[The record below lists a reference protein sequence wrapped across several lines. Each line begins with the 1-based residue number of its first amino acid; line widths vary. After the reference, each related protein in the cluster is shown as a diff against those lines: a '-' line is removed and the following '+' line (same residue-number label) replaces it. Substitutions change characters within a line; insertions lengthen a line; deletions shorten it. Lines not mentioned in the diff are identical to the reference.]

1 MTALDRL
8 LVKLRFGALI
18 IPFCLLIW
26 LQAAAALPATLAV
39 TGFLAAYNGVAWLA
53 IEKQA
58 ATRFGRPTAVLLLIL
73 DHLVVSAWVLLFAT
87 PASGIPYLL
96 YALVAAEAIFR
107 FDLWGGMGTGLFLT
121 GGTILFQTSDL
132 GLAIS
137 VRDAIL
143 RAVPTLAAVTGLGAA
158 VRVMNGEIGGT
169 RRRLDQTEQL
179 RNVLGELVGQL
190 DVSRMLHTVLR
201 CGMELLQMD
210 SGAVVLLDEDRGVFT
225 LQATLQLPEV
235 VEGTEVPAG
244 NGIVGRV
251 VRERRL
257 VMLTAPPLFDLA
269 ALRSTRYAR
278 VFGTPVLLEGKVI
291 GVLHLQTRDDQRR
304 LTKWEEETLEILA
317 QQLAVALRNIRL
329 FEETEKRARRLELLN
344 QSVDQM
350 NQKLFEPELL
360 DVAASALTAN
370 LGFMAAQVWLLE
382 SSDGALWRR
391 ASHHRTRNAPPL
403 ASRVE
408 RGMSEIGQVAEL
420 RVPIVTNDPAN
431 HRQVG
436 LSPWMAEEGIQAF
449 AGFPLVV
456 GDQLLGVLAVYHRRP
471 LDRNTIEL
479 LTLFAQHA
487 ATAIQEAHLF
497 HLATEQTA
505 RLTALN
511 AELQRANQ
519 HKAEFL
525 ANMSHEL
532 RTPLNSILGFSQL
545 LLEGDGGELSLDQRQ
560 DVDIIA
566 QNGRHLLSLINDLL
580 DISKLEAGKAQLHRG
595 EVEVESLISECV
607 ESVSS
612 LAKTKKLDLAFS
624 VGEDVGRVSADGP
637 KLKQVLL
644 NLLGNAIKF
653 TESGSV
659 RVNAERQGAD
669 LRISVRDTGIG
680 VHTEDVERIFE
691 SFQQGQSGMTGKYQ
705 GTGLGLAICRQLVEM
720 HGGRIWVKSAAGQG
734 STFTFTIPQ
743 RALPEMIEL
752 TSAA

>member
-1 MTALDRL
+1 MTALDRQ
-8 LVKLRFGALI
+8 LVRLRFAALA
-18 IPFCLLIW
+18 IPFGLLLW
-26 LQAAAALPATLAV
+26 LPSASVAITIVLA
-39 TGFLAAYNGVAWLA
+39 GLMAAYNGVALLA
-53 IEKQA
+53 IRRRA
-58 ATRFGRPTAVLLLIL
+58 ALRFARPMAVLLLVL
-73 DHLVVSAWVLLFAT
+73 DHAVVSAWILLFAG
-87 PASGIPYLL
+87 PSSSLPYLL
-96 YALVAAEAIFR
+96 YALVAAEAVFR
-107 FDLWGGMGTGLFLT
+107 FELWGGIGTSLFFT
-121 GGTILFQTSDL
+121 SGVILFQTSDL

-137 VRDAIL
+137 VRDAVL
-143 RAVPTLAAVTGLGAA
+143 RAVPTVVVITGLGAA
-158 VRVMNGEIGGT
+158 VRAMNTEIRGT

-190 DVSRMLHTVLR
+190 DVSRMLNTVIR

-210 SGAVVLLDEDRGVFT
+210 SGAIVLLDEDRGLFT
-225 LQATLQLPEV
+225 LRAAVRLPGA
-235 VEGTEVPAG
+235 VEGVTISAAD
-244 NGIVGRV
+244 GIVGRV
-251 VRERRL
+251 VREKRF
-257 VMLTAPPLFDLA
+257 VMLIEPPLFDLPALNA
-269 ALRSTRYAR
+269 AGYAR
-278 VFGTPVLLEGKVI
+278 AFGSPVLLEGKVF

-304 LTKWEEETLEILA
+304 LTRWEEEALEVLS
-317 QQLAVALRNIRL
+317 QQLAVALRNVRL
-329 FEETEKRARRLELLN
+329 FEESEKRARRLELLN
-344 QSVDQM
+344 QSIDQM

-360 DVAASALTAN
+360 DMVASALTGN
-370 LGFMAAQVWLLE
+370 LGFAAAQVWLLE
-382 SSDGALWRR
+382 PSDGALWRR
-391 ASHHRTRNAPPL
+391 ASHHTTGEPPPVPG
-403 ASRVE
+403 RVE

-436 LSPWMAEEGIQAF
+436 LSPWMTEEGIQAF

-456 GDQLLGVLAVYHRRP
+456 GEQLLGVLAVYHRRP

-511 AELQRANQ
+511 VELQRANQ

-545 LLEGDGGELSLDQRQ
+545 LLEGDGGVLTQDQRQ

-566 QNGRHLLSLINDLL
+566 QNGQHLLALINDLL

-595 EVEVESLISECV
+595 EVEIEPLISECV
-607 ESVSS
+607 ESVRS
-612 LAKTKKLDLAFS
+612 LAKTKKLDLSAS
-624 VGEDVGRVSADGP
+624 VAPEVGRVFADGP

-653 TESGSV
+653 TETGSV
-659 RVNAERQGAD
+659 RLSAERQGAE
-669 LRISVRDTGIG
+669 LRVSVRDTGIG
-680 VHTEDVERIFE
+680 VPIEDTERIFE
-691 SFQQGQSGMTGKYQ
+691 SFQQGKSGISGKYQ

-720 HGGRIWVKSAAGQG
+720 HGGRIWVKSTAGQG

-743 RALPEMIEL
+743 RAVPDAIDL

>member
-1 MTALDRL
+1 MTALDRQ
-8 LVKLRFGALI
+8 LVRLRFAALA
-18 IPFCLLIW
+18 IPFGLLLW
-26 LQAAAALPATLAV
+26 LPSASVAITIVLA
-39 TGFLAAYNGVAWLA
+39 GLMAAYNGVALLA
-53 IEKQA
+53 IRRRA
-58 ATRFGRPTAVLLLIL
+58 AARFARPMAVLLLVL
-73 DHLVVSAWVLLFAT
+73 DHAVISAWILLFAG
-87 PASGIPYLL
+87 PSSSLPYLL
-96 YALVAAEAIFR
+96 YALVAAEAVFR
-107 FDLWGGMGTGLFLT
+107 FELWGGIGTSLFFT
-121 GGTILFQTSDL
+121 SGVILFQTSDL

-137 VRDAIL
+137 VRDAVL
-143 RAVPTLAAVTGLGAA
+143 RAIPTVVVITGLGAA
-158 VRVMNGEIGGT
+158 VRAMNTEIRGT

-190 DVSRMLHTVLR
+190 DVSRMLNTVIR

-210 SGAVVLLDEDRGVFT
+210 SGAIVLLDEDRGVFT
-225 LQATLQLPEV
+225 LRASVRLPGAL
-235 VEGTEVPAG
+235 EGVAISAAD
-244 NGIVGRV
+244 GIVGRV
-251 VRERRL
+251 VREKRF
-257 VMLTAPPLFDLA
+257 VMLVEPPLFDLNALNA
-269 ALRSTRYAR
+269 AGYAR
-278 VFGTPVLLEGKVI
+278 AFGSPVVLEGKVF
-291 GVLHLQTRDDQRR
+291 GVLHLETRDEQRR
-304 LTKWEEETLEILA
+304 LTRWEEEALEVLS
-317 QQLAVALRNIRL
+317 QQLAVALRNVRL
-329 FEETEKRARRLELLN
+329 FEESEKRARRLELLN
-344 QSVDQM
+344 QSIDQM

-360 DVAASALTAN
+360 DVVATALTGN
-370 LGFMAAQVWLLE
+370 LGFAAAQVWLLE
-382 SSDGALWRR
+382 PSDGALWRR
-391 ASHHRTRNAPPL
+391 ASHHTTGEPPPVPG
-403 ASRVE
+403 RVE

-436 LSPWMAEEGIQAF
+436 LNPWMTEEGLQAF

-456 GDQLLGVLAVYHRRP
+456 GEQLLGVLAVYHRRP

-511 AELQRANQ
+511 VELQRANQ

-545 LLEGDGGELSLDQRQ
+545 LLEGDGGVLTGDQRQ

-566 QNGRHLLSLINDLL
+566 QNGQHLLALINDLL

-595 EVEVESLISECV
+595 EVEVEPLISECV
-607 ESVSS
+607 ESVRS
-612 LAKTKKLDLAFS
+612 LAKTKRLDLSAS
-624 VGEDVGRVSADGP
+624 VSAEVGRVFADGP

-653 TESGSV
+653 TEAGSV
-659 RVNAERQGAD
+659 RITAERQGAE
-669 LRISVRDTGIG
+669 LRVSVRDTGIG
-680 VHTEDVERIFE
+680 VPVEDAERIFE
-691 SFQQGQSGMTGKYQ
+691 SFQQGKSGVSGKYQ

-720 HGGRIWVKSAAGQG
+720 HGGRIWVKSTAGQG

-743 RALPEMIEL
+743 RAVPDAIDLA
-752 TSAA
+752 SAA

>member
-1 MTALDRL
+1 MTALDRQ
-8 LVKLRFGALI
+8 LVRLRFAALA
-18 IPFCLLIW
+18 IPFGLLLW
-26 LQAAAALPATLAV
+26 LPSASVAITIVLA
-39 TGFLAAYNGVAWLA
+39 GLMAAYNGVALLA
-53 IEKQA
+53 IRRRA
-58 ATRFGRPTAVLLLIL
+58 AARFARPMAVLLLVL
-73 DHLVVSAWVLLFAT
+73 DHAVISAWILLFAG
-87 PASGIPYLL
+87 PSSSLPYLL
-96 YALVAAEAIFR
+96 YALVAAEAVFR
-107 FDLWGGMGTGLFLT
+107 FELWGGIGTSLFFT
-121 GGTILFQTSDL
+121 SGVILFQTSDL

-137 VRDAIL
+137 VRDAVL
-143 RAVPTLAAVTGLGAA
+143 RAIPTVVVITGLGAA
-158 VRVMNGEIGGT
+158 VRAMNTEIRGT

-190 DVSRMLHTVLR
+190 DVSRMLNTVIR

-210 SGAVVLLDEDRGVFT
+210 SGAIVLLDEDRGVFT
-225 LQATLQLPEV
+225 LRASVRLPGAL
-235 VEGTEVPAG
+235 EGVAISAAD
-244 NGIVGRV
+244 GIVGRV
-251 VRERRL
+251 VREKRF
-257 VMLTAPPLFDLA
+257 VMLVEPPLFDLNALNA
-269 ALRSTRYAR
+269 AGYAR
-278 VFGTPVLLEGKVI
+278 VFGSPVVLEGKVF
-291 GVLHLQTRDDQRR
+291 GVLHLETRDDQRR
-304 LTKWEEETLEILA
+304 LTRWEEEALEVLS
-317 QQLAVALRNIRL
+317 QQLAVALRNVRL
-329 FEETEKRARRLELLN
+329 FEESEKRARRLELLN
-344 QSVDQM
+344 QSIDQM

-360 DVAASALTAN
+360 DVVATALTGN
-370 LGFMAAQVWLLE
+370 LGFAAAQVWLLE
-382 SSDGALWRR
+382 PSDGALWRR
-391 ASHHRTRNAPPL
+391 ASHHTTGEPPPVPG
-403 ASRVE
+403 RVE

-436 LSPWMAEEGIQAF
+436 LNPWMTEEGLQAF

-456 GDQLLGVLAVYHRRP
+456 GEQLLGVLAVYHRRP

-511 AELQRANQ
+511 VELQRANQ

-545 LLEGDGGELSLDQRQ
+545 LLEGDGGVLTGDQRQ

-566 QNGRHLLSLINDLL
+566 QNGQHLLALINDLL

-595 EVEVESLISECV
+595 EVEVEPLISECV
-607 ESVSS
+607 ESVRS
-612 LAKTKKLDLAFS
+612 LAKTKKLDLSSNVSA
-624 VGEDVGRVSADGP
+624 DVGRVFADGP

-653 TESGSV
+653 TETGSV
-659 RVNAERQGAD
+659 RITAERQGAE
-669 LRISVRDTGIG
+669 LRVSVRDTGIG
-680 VHTEDVERIFE
+680 VPVEDAERIFD
-691 SFQQGQSGMTGKYQ
+691 SFQQGKSGISGKYQ

-720 HGGRIWVKSAAGQG
+720 HGGRIWVKSTAGQG

-743 RALPEMIEL
+743 RAVPDAIDLS
-752 TSAA
+752 SAA

>member
-1 MTALDRL
+1 MTALDRQ
-8 LVKLRFGALI
+8 LVRLRFVALA
-18 IPFCLLIW
+18 IPFGLLLW
-26 LQAAAALPATLAV
+26 LPSASVAITIVLA
-39 TGFLAAYNGVAWLA
+39 GLMAAYNGIALLA
-53 IEKQA
+53 IRRRA
-58 ATRFGRPTAVLLLIL
+58 ALRFARPMAVLLLVL
-73 DHLVVSAWVLLFAT
+73 DHAVISAWILLFAG
-87 PASGIPYLL
+87 PSSSLPYLL
-96 YALVAAEAIFR
+96 YALVAAEAVFR
-107 FDLWGGMGTGLFLT
+107 FELWGGIGTSLFFT
-121 GGTILFQTSDL
+121 SGVILFQTSDL

-137 VRDAIL
+137 VRDAVL
-143 RAVPTLAAVTGLGAA
+143 RAIPTVVVITGLGAA
-158 VRVMNGEIGGT
+158 VRAMNTEIRGT

-190 DVSRMLHTVLR
+190 DASRMLNTVIR

-210 SGAVVLLDEDRGVFT
+210 SGAIVLLDEDRGVFT
-225 LQATLQLPEV
+225 LRAAVRLPGA
-235 VEGTEVPAG
+235 VEGATISAAD
-244 NGIVGRV
+244 GIVGRV
-251 VRERRL
+251 VREKHF
-257 VMLTAPPLFDLA
+257 VMLVEPPLFDLSALNA
-269 ALRSTRYAR
+269 AGYAR
-278 VFGTPVLLEGKVI
+278 AFGSPVVLEGKVF

-304 LTKWEEETLEILA
+304 LTRWEEEALEVLS
-317 QQLAVALRNIRL
+317 QQLAVALRNVRL
-329 FEETEKRARRLELLN
+329 FEESEKRARRLELLN
-344 QSVDQM
+344 QSIDQM

-360 DVAASALTAN
+360 DVVATALTGN
-370 LGFMAAQVWLLE
+370 LGFAAAQVWLLE
-382 SSDGALWRR
+382 PSDGALWRR
-391 ASHHRTRNAPPL
+391 ASHHTTAEPPPVPG
-403 ASRVE
+403 RVE

-436 LSPWMAEEGIQAF
+436 LNPWMAEEGIQAF

-456 GDQLLGVLAVYHRRP
+456 GEQLLGVLAVYHRRP

-511 AELQRANQ
+511 VELQRANQ

-545 LLEGDGGELSLDQRQ
+545 LLEGDGGVLTGDQRQ

-566 QNGRHLLSLINDLL
+566 QNGQHLLALINDLL

-595 EVEVESLISECV
+595 EVEVEPLISECV
-607 ESVSS
+607 ESVRS
-612 LAKTKKLDLAFS
+612 LAKTKKLDLSAS
-624 VGEDVGRVSADGP
+624 VSPEVGRVFADGP

-653 TESGSV
+653 TETGSV
-659 RVNAERQGAD
+659 RVTAERQGAE
-669 LRISVRDTGIG
+669 LRVSVRDTGIG
-680 VHTEDVERIFE
+680 VPVEDTERIFE
-691 SFQQGQSGMTGKYQ
+691 SFQQGKSGISGKYQ
-705 GTGLGLAICRQLVEM
+705 GTGLGLAISRQLVEM

-743 RALPEMIEL
+743 RAVPDAIDLS
-752 TSAA
+752 SAA

>member
-1 MTALDRL
+1 MTALDRQF
-8 LVKLRFGALI
+8 VRLRFAALV
-18 IPFCLLIW
+18 IPFGLLFW
-26 LQAAAALPATLAV
+26 LPSASVPVTIVLA
-39 TGFLAAYNGVAWLA
+39 GLMAAYNGVVALA
-53 IEKQA
+53 IRKRGVPRF
-58 ATRFGRPTAVLLLIL
+58 TRPMAVLLLIL
-73 DHLVVSAWVLLFAT
+73 DHLVVSGWILLFAT
-87 PASGIPYLL
+87 PSSSVPYLL
-96 YALVAAEAIFR
+96 FALVAAEAVFR
-107 FDLWGGMGTGLFLT
+107 FDLWGGIGTSLFFT
-121 GGTILFQTSDL
+121 SGIILFQTSDL

-137 VRDAIL
+137 VRDSIL
-143 RAVPTLAAVTGLGAA
+143 RAIPTVAVITGLGAA
-158 VRVMNGEIGGT
+158 VRAMNREIGGT

-179 RNVLGELVGQL
+179 RKVLGELVGQL
-190 DVSRMLHTVLR
+190 DVPRMLNTVIR

-225 LQATLQLPEV
+225 MRAAVHLPEA
-235 VEGTEVPAG
+235 VEGTPVSAG
-244 NGIVGRV
+244 DGIVGRV

-257 VMLTAPPLFDLA
+257 VMLTEPPLFDLA
-269 ALRSTRYAR
+269 PLNVDRYAR
-278 VFGTPVLLEGKVI
+278 VFGTPVVLEGKVF
-291 GVLHLQTRDDQRR
+291 GVLHLQTGDDQRR
-304 LTKWEEETLEILA
+304 LTRWEEEALEVLA
-317 QQLAVALRNIRL
+317 QQLAVALRNVHL
-329 FEETEKRARRLELLN
+329 FDETEKRARRLELLN
-344 QSVDQM
+344 QSIDQM

-360 DVAASALTAN
+360 DIVATALTGN
-370 LGFMAAQVWLLE
+370 LGFAAAQVWLLE
-382 SSDGALWRR
+382 PSDGALWRR
-391 ASHHRTRNAPPL
+391 ASHHITKNSPPVPG
-403 ASRVE
+403 RVE

-436 LSPWMAEEGIQAF
+436 LSPWMSEEGIQAF
-449 AGFPLVV
+449 AGFPMVV

-505 RLTALN
+505 RLGAVN
-511 AELQRANQ
+511 SELQRANQ
-519 HKAEFL
+519 HKGEFL

-545 LLEGDGGELSLDQRQ
+545 LLEGDGGVLTRDQRQ

-566 QNGRHLLSLINDLL
+566 QNGQHLLALINDLL

-595 EVEVESLISECV
+595 EVEVEPLISECV

-612 LAKTKKLDLAFS
+612 LAKTKKLELSTS
-624 VGEDVGRVSADGP
+624 VSPEVGRVFADGP

-659 RVNAERQGAD
+659 RVTAERQGAE
-669 LRISVRDTGIG
+669 LLISVRDTGIG
-680 VHTEDVERIFE
+680 VPADDVERIFE
-691 SFQQGQSGMTGKYQ
+691 SFQQGNSGISGKYQ
-705 GTGLGLAICRQLVEM
+705 GTGLGLAISQRLVEM
-720 HGGRIWVKSAAGQG
+720 HGGRIWVKSAPGHG

-743 RALPEMIEL
+743 RALPEAIDL

>member
-1 MTALDRL
+1 MTALDRQ
-8 LVKLRFGALI
+8 LVRIRFAAPA
-18 IPFCLLIW
+18 IPFGLIVW
-26 LQAAAALPATLAV
+26 LPSASVLVTIILA
-39 TGFLAAYNGVAWLA
+39 GLMAAYNGIAWLA
-53 IEKQA
+53 IRKQA
-58 ATRFGRPTAVLLLIL
+58 ALRFARPMAVLLLIL
-73 DHLVVSAWVLLFAT
+73 DHAVVSAWILLFASPT
-87 PASGIPYLL
+87 SSLPYLL
-96 YALVAAEAIFR
+96 YALVAAEAVFR
-107 FDLWGGMGTGLFLT
+107 FELWGGIATSLFFTTGV
-121 GGTILFQTSDL
+121 ILFQTSDL
-132 GLAIS
+132 GFAIS
-137 VRDAIL
+137 VRDSVFRAIPTV
-143 RAVPTLAAVTGLGAA
+143 AVITGLGAA
-158 VRVMNGEIGGT
+158 VRAMNTEIRGT

-190 DVSRMLHTVLR
+190 DVSRMLNTVIR

-210 SGAVVLLDEDRGVFT
+210 SGAIVLLDEDRGVFS
-225 LQATLQLPEV
+225 LRAAVRLPGAA
-235 VEGTEVPAG
+235 EGEAVSVAD
-244 NGIVGRV
+244 GIVGRV
-251 VRERRL
+251 VREKRF
-257 VMLTAPPLFDLA
+257 VMLTEPPLFDLA
-269 ALRSTRYAR
+269 ALNAAGYAR
-278 VFGTPVLLEGKVI
+278 AFGSPVLLEGKVF

-304 LTKWEEETLEILA
+304 LTRWEEEALEVLS
-317 QQLAVALRNIRL
+317 QQLAVALRNVRL
-329 FEETEKRARRLELLN
+329 FEESEKRARRLELLN
-344 QSVDQM
+344 QSIDQM
-350 NQKLFEPELL
+350 NQKLFQPELL
-360 DVAASALTAN
+360 DVIATALTGN
-370 LGFMAAQVWLLE
+370 LGFAAAQAWLLE
-382 SSDGALWRR
+382 PSDGALWRR
-391 ASHHRTRNAPPL
+391 ASHHTTANPPPVPG
-403 ASRVE
+403 RVE

-420 RVPIVTNDPAN
+420 RVPIVTNDPSN

-436 LSPWMAEEGIQAF
+436 LNPWMTEEGIQAF

-511 AELQRANQ
+511 VELQRANQ

-545 LLEGDGGELSLDQRQ
+545 LIEGDGGVLTGDQRQ

-566 QNGRHLLSLINDLL
+566 QNGQHLLALINDLL

-595 EVEVESLISECV
+595 EVEVEPLISECV

-612 LAKTKKLDLAFS
+612 LAKTKKLDLSAS
-624 VGEDVGRVSADGP
+624 VSAEVGRIFADGP

-653 TESGSV
+653 TETGSV
-659 RVNAERQGAD
+659 RVTAERQGAE
-669 LRISVRDTGIG
+669 LRVSVRDTGIG
-680 VHTEDVERIFE
+680 VPAEDTERIFE
-691 SFQQGQSGMTGKYQ
+691 SFTQGKSGMTGKYQ

-720 HGGRIWVKSAAGQG
+720 HGGRIWVKSTPGQG

-743 RALPEMIEL
+743 RALPDAIEL
-752 TSAA
+752 SSAA

>member
-1 MTALDRL
+1 MTALDRQ
-8 LVKLRFGALI
+8 LVRLRFAALA
-18 IPFCLLIW
+18 IPFGLLLW
-26 LQAAAALPATLAV
+26 LPSASVAITIVLA
-39 TGFLAAYNGVAWLA
+39 GLMAAYNGIALLA
-53 IEKQA
+53 IRKRA
-58 ATRFGRPTAVLLLIL
+58 APRFARPMAVLLLVL
-73 DHLVVSAWVLLFAT
+73 DHAVISAWILLFAG
-87 PASGIPYLL
+87 PSSSLPYLL
-96 YALVAAEAIFR
+96 YALVAAEAVFR
-107 FDLWGGMGTGLFLT
+107 FELWGGIGTSLFFT
-121 GGTILFQTSDL
+121 SGVILFQTSDL

-137 VRDAIL
+137 VRDAVL
-143 RAVPTLAAVTGLGAA
+143 RAIPTVVVITGLGAA
-158 VRVMNGEIGGT
+158 VRAMNTEIRGT

-190 DVSRMLHTVLR
+190 DASRMLNTVIR

-210 SGAVVLLDEDRGVFT
+210 SGAIVLLDEDRGVFT
-225 LQATLQLPEV
+225 LRAAVRLPGA
-235 VEGTEVPAG
+235 VEGATISAAD
-244 NGIVGRV
+244 GIVGRV
-251 VRERRL
+251 VREKRF
-257 VMLTAPPLFDLA
+257 VMLVEPPLFDLGALNA
-269 ALRSTRYAR
+269 AGYAR
-278 VFGTPVLLEGKVI
+278 AFGSPVVLEGKVF

-304 LTKWEEETLEILA
+304 LTRWEEEALEVLS
-317 QQLAVALRNIRL
+317 QQLAVALRNVRL
-329 FEETEKRARRLELLN
+329 FEESEKRARRLELLN
-344 QSVDQM
+344 QSIDQM

-360 DVAASALTAN
+360 DVVATALTGN
-370 LGFMAAQVWLLE
+370 LGFAAAQVWLLE
-382 SSDGALWRR
+382 PSDGALWRR
-391 ASHHRTRNAPPL
+391 ASHHTTAEPPPVPG
-403 ASRVE
+403 RVE

-436 LSPWMAEEGIQAF
+436 LNPWMAEEGIQAF

-456 GDQLLGVLAVYHRRP
+456 GEQLLGVLAVYHRRP

-511 AELQRANQ
+511 VELQRANQ

-545 LLEGDGGELSLDQRQ
+545 LLEGDGGILTGDQRQ

-566 QNGRHLLSLINDLL
+566 QNGQHLLALINDLL

-595 EVEVESLISECV
+595 EVEVEPLISECV
-607 ESVSS
+607 ESVRS
-612 LAKTKKLDLAFS
+612 LAKTKKLDLSAS
-624 VGEDVGRVSADGP
+624 VSPEVGRVFADGP

-653 TESGSV
+653 TETGSV
-659 RVNAERQGAD
+659 RVTAERQGAE
-669 LRISVRDTGIG
+669 LRVSVRDTGIG
-680 VHTEDVERIFE
+680 VPVEDTERIFE
-691 SFQQGQSGMTGKYQ
+691 SFQQGKSGISGKYQ
-705 GTGLGLAICRQLVEM
+705 GTGLGLAISRQLVEM

-743 RALPEMIEL
+743 RAVPDAIDLS
-752 TSAA
+752 SAA

>member
-1 MTALDRL
+1 MTALDRQ
-8 LVKLRFGALI
+8 LVRLRFAALA
-18 IPFCLLIW
+18 IPFGLLLW
-26 LQAAAALPATLAV
+26 LPSASVAITVVLA
-39 TGFLAAYNGVAWLA
+39 GLMAAYNGVALLA
-53 IEKQA
+53 IRRRA
-58 ATRFGRPTAVLLLIL
+58 AARFARPMAVLLLVL
-73 DHLVVSAWVLLFAT
+73 DHAVVSAWILLFAG
-87 PASGIPYLL
+87 PSSSLPYLL
-96 YALVAAEAIFR
+96 YALVAAEAVFR
-107 FDLWGGMGTGLFLT
+107 FELWGGIGTSLFFT
-121 GGTILFQTSDL
+121 SGVILFQTSDL

-137 VRDAIL
+137 VRDAVL
-143 RAVPTLAAVTGLGAA
+143 RAIPTVVVITGLGAA
-158 VRVMNGEIGGT
+158 VRAMNTEIRGT

-190 DVSRMLHTVLR
+190 DVSRMLNTVIR

-210 SGAVVLLDEDRGVFT
+210 SGAIVLLDEDRGVFT
-225 LQATLQLPEV
+225 LRASVRLPGAL
-235 VEGTEVPAG
+235 EGVAISAAD
-244 NGIVGRV
+244 GIVGRV
-251 VRERRL
+251 VREKRF
-257 VMLTAPPLFDLA
+257 VMLVEPPLFDLNALNA
-269 ALRSTRYAR
+269 AGYAR
-278 VFGTPVLLEGKVI
+278 AFGSPVVLEGKVF
-291 GVLHLQTRDDQRR
+291 GVLHLETRDDQRR
-304 LTKWEEETLEILA
+304 LTRWEEEALEVLS
-317 QQLAVALRNIRL
+317 QQLAVALRNVRL
-329 FEETEKRARRLELLN
+329 FEESEKRARRLELLN
-344 QSVDQM
+344 QSIDQM

-360 DVAASALTAN
+360 DVVATALTGN
-370 LGFMAAQVWLLE
+370 LGFAAAQVWLLE
-382 SSDGALWRR
+382 PSDGALWRR
-391 ASHHRTRNAPPL
+391 ASHHTTGEPPPVPG
-403 ASRVE
+403 RVE

-436 LSPWMAEEGIQAF
+436 LNPWMTEEGIQAF

-456 GDQLLGVLAVYHRRP
+456 GEQLLGVLAVYHRRP

-511 AELQRANQ
+511 VELQRANQ

-545 LLEGDGGELSLDQRQ
+545 LLEGDGGVLTGDQRQ

-566 QNGRHLLSLINDLL
+566 QNGQHLLALINDLL

-595 EVEVESLISECV
+595 EVEVEPLISECV
-607 ESVSS
+607 ESVRS
-612 LAKTKKLDLAFS
+612 LAKTKKLDLSANVS
-624 VGEDVGRVSADGP
+624 AEVGRVFADGP

-653 TESGSV
+653 TETGSV
-659 RVNAERQGAD
+659 RITAERQGAE
-669 LRISVRDTGIG
+669 LRVSVRDTGIG
-680 VHTEDVERIFE
+680 IPVEDAERIFE
-691 SFQQGQSGMTGKYQ
+691 SFQQGKSGISGKYQ

-720 HGGRIWVKSAAGQG
+720 HGGRIWVKSTAGQG

-743 RALPEMIEL
+743 RAVPDAIDLS
-752 TSAA
+752 SAA